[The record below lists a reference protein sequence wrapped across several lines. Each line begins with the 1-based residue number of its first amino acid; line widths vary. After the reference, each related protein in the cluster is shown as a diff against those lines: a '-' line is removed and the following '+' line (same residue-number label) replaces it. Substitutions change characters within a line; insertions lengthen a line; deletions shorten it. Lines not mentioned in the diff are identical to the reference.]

1 MNQKELLQKV
11 LDASKVI
18 DKASRYS
25 NGNYI
30 ITTSEVSKTITGLV
44 QEQESRKISRNR
56 DKQLDKLFDVN
67 TKQSKYDVT
76 YLKMA
81 KNWSELSH
89 CRRKKVGA
97 LIVKNGML
105 ISDGYNGTP
114 SGYDNC
120 CENDQYE
127 THWYTIHAEAN
138 AILKCAKW
146 GNSCVGSTMY
156 LTHSPC
162 KECSKL
168 ILQSGITRVVYLEDY
183 KDLDGVNFL
192 RNSKVEVDKLEIY
205 E

>member
-1 MNQKELLQKV
+1 M
-11 LDASKVI
+11 
-18 DKASRYS
+18 
-25 NGNYI
+25 
-30 ITTSEVSKTITGLV
+30 V
-44 QEQESRKISRNR
+44 QEQELRKISRNR
-56 DKQLDKLFDVN
+56 NKQIDKLFDVD
-67 TKQSKYDVT
+67 TKQSKYDIT

-89 CRRKKVGA
+89 CKRKKVGA

-168 ILQSGITRVVYLEDY
+168 ILQSGISRVVYLEDY
-183 KDLDGVNFL
+183 KDLEGVNFL
-192 RNSKVEVDKLEIY
+192 RNSKVEVDKLGIY

>member
-1 MNQKELLQKV
+1 MNQSELVKKILQ
-11 LDASKVI
+11 ASKKI
-18 DKASRYS
+18 EQSSKK
-25 NGNYI
+25 NTGNFI
-30 ITTSEVSKTITGLV
+30 ITSTENSNAIQEIYQDWKSREISENRN
-44 QEQESRKISRNR
+44 EQIEKLLNMDS
-56 DKQLDKLFDVN
+56 KQL
-67 TKQSKYDVT
+67 KYDQT

-89 CRRKKVGA
+89 CERKKVGA
-97 LIVKNGML
+97 LIVKNGMI

-120 CENDQYE
+120 CENDRYE

-146 GNSCVGSTMY
+146 GNSSYGATMY

-168 ILQSGITRVVYLEDY
+168 ILQSGISRVVYLEDY
-183 KDLDGVNFL
+183 KDPEGINFL
-192 RNSKVEVDKLEIY
+192 RESRIDVVKL
-205 E
+205 

>member
-1 MNQKELLQKV
+1 
-11 LDASKVI
+11 
-18 DKASRYS
+18 
-25 NGNYI
+25 
-30 ITTSEVSKTITGLV
+30 
-44 QEQESRKISRNR
+44 
-56 DKQLDKLFDVN
+56 
-67 TKQSKYDVT
+67 
-76 YLKMA
+76 
-81 KNWSELSH
+81 
-89 CRRKKVGA
+89 
-97 LIVKNGML
+97 ML

>member
-1 MNQKELLQKV
+1 MDQTEIVKKILQ
-11 LDASKVI
+11 ASKSI
-18 DKASRYS
+18 SKSSRS
-25 NGNYI
+25 SSANYI
-30 ITTSEVSKTITGLV
+30 ITASEVSKTIEDII
-44 QEQESRKISRNR
+44 QEQKLRKISSQRNQ
-56 DKQLDKLFDVN
+56 KLNKLFEMDS
-67 TKQSKYDVT
+67 KQTRYDIT

-89 CRRKKVGA
+89 CQRKKVGA

-120 CENDQYE
+120 CENDSNE
-127 THWYTIHAEAN
+127 TLWYTIHAEAN

-146 GNSCVGSTMY
+146 GNSCIGATMY

-162 KECSKL
+162 KDCSKL
-168 ILQSGITRVVYLEDY
+168 ILQSGISRVVYIEDY
-183 KDLDGVNFL
+183 KDLDGVEFL
-192 RNSKVEVDKLEIY
+192 RKSKIQIQKLEH

>member
-1 MNQKELLQKV
+1 MKQSDIVKKLLLASKKIAN
-11 LDASKVI
+11 DSRKPHGNFIITSSETSNIISKVI
-18 DKASRYS
+18 EENRLKELS
-25 NGNYI
+25 N
-30 ITTSEVSKTITGLV
+30 
-44 QEQESRKISRNR
+44 NR
-56 DKQLDKLFDVN
+56 DQKIDKLLEMDN
-67 TKQSKYDVT
+67 KQFKYDFT

-81 KNWSELSH
+81 QNWSELSH
-89 CRRKKVGA
+89 CERKKVGC
-97 LIVKNGML
+97 LIVKNGMI

-120 CENDQYE
+120 CENDNYE

-146 GNSCVGSTMY
+146 GNSCNESTMY

-168 ILQSGITRVVYLEDY
+168 ILQSGISRVVYMEDY

-192 RNSKVEVDKLEIY
+192 RNSKIKVEKLCQN
-205 E
+205 

>member
-1 MNQKELLQKV
+1 MDQTEIVKKILQ
-11 LDASKVI
+11 ASKSI
-18 DKASRYS
+18 SKSSRS
-25 NGNYI
+25 SSANYI
-30 ITTSEVSKTITGLV
+30 ITHSEVSKTIEDII
-44 QEQESRKISRNR
+44 QEQKLRKISSERNQKLNKLLEM
-56 DKQLDKLFDVN
+56 DFKQN
-67 TKQSKYDVT
+67 RYDIT

-89 CRRKKVGA
+89 CQRKKVGA

-114 SGYDNC
+114 SGFDNC
-120 CENDQYE
+120 CENEHNE

-146 GNSCVGSTMY
+146 GNSCNGSTLY

-168 ILQSGITRVVYLEDY
+168 ILQSGISRVVYTEDY
-183 KDLDGVNFL
+183 KDLDGVEFL
-192 RNSKVEVDKLEIY
+192 RRSKIEVEKLEIS
-205 E
+205 